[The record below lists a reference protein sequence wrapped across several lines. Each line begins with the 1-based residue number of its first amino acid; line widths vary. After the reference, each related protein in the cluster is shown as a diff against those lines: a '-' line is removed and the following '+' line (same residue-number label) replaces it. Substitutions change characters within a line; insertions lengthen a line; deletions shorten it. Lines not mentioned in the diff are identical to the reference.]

1 MRNRGKRF
9 HEFKE
14 AKQGATSGCRAGT
27 QAADGCTSVPRT
39 PPRRATSLAG
49 HRSNCLSLRRQ
60 TADAVPGW
68 SDGNLAH
75 ICADRLHG
83 RSMSRIAERPSR
95 IAVRSRIVHGQVRN
109 TADRRHLV
117 LHNDRRRSFALCQS
131 TACAPPAS
139 TAIDSASR
147 AESRLGATKRTPTSS
162 ARSLAS
168 RR

>member
-1 MRNRGKRF
+1 MRDEWVSGGDSGSGRLYIG
-9 HEFKE
+9 
-14 AKQGATSGCRAGT
+14 AKDAA
-27 QAADGCTSVPRT
+27 QARDLA
-39 PPRRATSLAG
+39 RRASLELPVLEAAETAG
-49 HRSNCLSLRRQ
+49 
-60 TADAVPGW
+60 AVPGW

-83 RSMSRIAERPSR
+83 RSMSRIDERPSR

-117 LHNDRRRSFALCQS
+117 LHNDRRRSFALCHS
-131 TACAPPAS
+131 AASAPPAS
-139 TAIDSASR
+139 TAIDCASR
-147 AESRLGATKRTPTSS
+147 AESRFGATKRTPTSS